1 MMAVHL
7 KALGVVVAGLAFLA
21 GWGCSGRPARVHPP
35 SIDASDASVA
45 AMEQYDTNKD
55 GKVAGDE
62 LLKAPSLRDAIARL
76 DGNKDGNKDGGVSAD
91 EVTAMIEEWQEMKI
105 GLMSL
110 SCRVN
115 YRGRPLPGATVV
127 FEPEKFLGENI
138 KACQGTTDRTGMV
151 SLTIPDAELPGVAPG
166 LYLVKITS
174 TQAKLPAAYN
184 EQTVLGLEVS
194 NYAKNMEEGIVF
206 NLK

>member
-1 MMAVHL
+1 MVVRFKM
-7 KALGVVVAGLAFLA
+7 LGVVVVGLAFLV
-21 GWGCSGRPARVHPP
+21 GWGCSGRPSRVHPP
-35 SIDASDASVA
+35 SINASAAGPA

-62 LLKAPSLRDAIARL
+62 LQKAPSLRDAIVRL
-76 DGNKDGNKDGGVSAD
+76 DKNKDGGVSAD
-91 EVTAMIEEWQEMKI
+91 EVTAMIEDWQTMKI

-115 YRGRPLPGATVV
+115 YRGQPLVGASVV
-127 FEPEKFLGENI
+127 FEPEKFLGENV
-138 KACQGTTDRTGMV
+138 KACQGTVDQTGMV
-151 SLTIPDAELPGVAPG
+151 SLKIPDNELPGVAPG
-166 LYLVKITS
+166 LYLVRITS
-174 TQAKLPAAYN
+174 AQVKLPPAYN